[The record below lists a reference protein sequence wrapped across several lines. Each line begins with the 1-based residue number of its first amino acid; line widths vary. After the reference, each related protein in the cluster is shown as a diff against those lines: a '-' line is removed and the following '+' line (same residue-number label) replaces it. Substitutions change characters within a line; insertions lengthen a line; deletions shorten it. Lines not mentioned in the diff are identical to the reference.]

1 IFLESID
8 KLLGEVEVTGMI
20 AQMSVKNDTIEYNA
34 AAFKTAENAPVEDLL
49 KKLPGVVVDEDG
61 KITVNGE
68 DIKKIRVNGKKFF
81 GGNIQMATKNI
92 PVDLI
97 DKIQVIDQKSEMAE
111 LTGFEDENTERIIN
125 LTFKA
130 NKRKGV
136 FGNVTAGGGVDRENE
151 FRYNSNAIL
160 NFMNE
165 TTESSV
171 IGGANNS
178 NKQRSSKGRE
188 GLAGAGGIS
197 ETQNLGFNTNTE
209 FSKALKLGGDGSYN
223 HTSNVSETSSQRE
236 SWLSGVTY
244 NNNNESE
251 AKKEN
256 HQANVRLELEAK
268 LDSLTTVI
276 LQPELD
282 YSKGFS
288 AKKSQYTYFADGDS
302 ISWGNSNNNGQNDG
316 KSANLNL
323 IFSRKSRAKKGRSLT
338 FSLGGSLNDTKS
350 SGSNY
355 SQKKTLDTTV
365 VVDQH
370 TETSAT
376 STNVNFRVSFVEPI
390 WNRENFLE
398 ASASLRMNNRN
409 SEKLQFRRGENNQY
423 NVLDSVYSSS
433 FENAFYTEVVELN
446 FRHQEEKYNY
456 MIGAKLEP
464 SQTYN
469 TMYYKNGF
477 VLHRPNEVINVAP
490 TATYRYL
497 FGKKRFARLEYRGRT
512 NQPSIEQME
521 PVKNNNNLMHETIG
535 NPLLNPS
542 FEHTLRLMY
551 SSFNAKRYSSFS
563 AGLNGSL
570 TKDALI
576 TNSIYDKTGK
586 QYSQY
591 INAVKAPFKANA
603 NIMFNTPIIK
613 NRLQFNTRTEMN
625 FQQRFGYS
633 DRDRTVDAFDAD
645 GNLRLG
651 NLSSTQNGSA
661 SENVSVTFTTDLL
674 EVGLRG
680 SVRYSNTQNNLNAGK
695 NQETKDWTGS
705 SNVNLHLPFN
715 LNVSTDLSYTNRQ
728 GYSAFDRDE
737 WVWNASID
745 KSFFRN
751 KGTLSLFFYDILQ
764 QKLTIRESIGDNYR
778 QLSRFN
784 ALTSYVML
792 SFTYKINRFG
802 GANREKM
809 ASKTPKLLGDEYNE
823 STKMVKGRMNRN
835 NPTPSNR

>member
-1 IFLESID
+1 
-8 KLLGEVEVTGMI
+8 
-20 AQMSVKNDTIEYNA
+20 
-34 AAFKTAENAPVEDLL
+34 L
-49 KKLPGVVVDEDG
+49 K
-61 KITVNGE
+61 I
-68 DIKKIRVNGKKFF
+68 
-81 GGNIQMATKNI
+81 
-92 PVDLI
+92 
-97 DKIQVIDQKSEMAE
+97 
-111 LTGFEDENTERIIN
+111 
-125 LTFKA
+125 
-130 NKRKGV
+130 
-136 FGNVTAGGGVDRENE
+136 
-151 FRYNSNAIL
+151 
-160 NFMNE
+160 
-165 TTESSV
+165 
-171 IGGANNS
+171 
-178 NKQRSSKGRE
+178 
-188 GLAGAGGIS
+188 
-197 ETQNLGFNTNTE
+197 
-209 FSKALKLGGDGSYN
+209 GGDGSYN
-223 HTSNVSETSSQRE
+223 HSSNLTETSTERE

-244 NNNNESE
+244 NNLTESG
-251 AKKEN
+251 AIREN
-256 HQANVRLELEAK
+256 QEANVRLELECK
-268 LDSLTTVI
+268 LDSFTTMIVE
-276 LQPELD
+276 PELN
-282 YSKGFS
+282 YSTGFTS
-288 AKKSQYTYFADGDS
+288 KNSQYAYFADGDS
-302 ISWGNSNNNGQNDG
+302 ISWGKSNNSGDNDG

-323 IFSRKSRAKKGRSLT
+323 IFSRKSRLKKGRSLT
-338 FSLGGSLNDTKS
+338 FSLGGSLNDSKS
-350 SGSNY
+350 SGTNY
-355 SQKKTLDTTV
+355 SEKNTLDTTV

-370 TETSAT
+370 TKTTAT
-376 STNVNFRVSFVEPI
+376 SNNVNFRVSFVEPL

-398 ASASLRMNNRN
+398 ASASVRMSNRIA
-409 SEKLQFRRGENNQY
+409 EKLQFRKGDNNLY
-423 NVLDSVYSSS
+423 NELDSVYSNS

-477 VLHRPNEVINVAP
+477 VLHRPNEVVNVSP

-512 NQPSIEQME
+512 DQPSIEQMQ

-551 SSFNAKRYSSFS
+551 SSFNATRYSSFS

-591 INAVKAPFKANA
+591 INAAKAPFKGSA

-613 NRLQFNTRTEMN
+613 NRLQFNTRTEMSY
-625 FQQRFGYS
+625 QQRFGYS

-651 NLSSTQNGSA
+651 KLSSTQSA
-661 SENVSVTFTTDLL
+661 SGSENLSLTFTTDLL

-705 SNVNLHLPFN
+705 SNVNLHLPYN
-715 LNVSTDLSYTNRQ
+715 LNVSTDMSYTNRQ

-751 KGTLSLFFYDILQ
+751 KGTLSLTFYDILQ
-764 QKLTIRESIGDNYR
+764 QKLTIRESIGDNFR

-802 GANREKM
+802 GGNREK
-809 ASKTPKLLGDEYNE
+809 KPFLTPKLPGNFFDDGTKKGQDRKNTYNH
-823 STKMVKGRMNRN
+823 SSLKR
-835 NPTPSNR
+835 